1 MAEKSEWS
9 DEEYND
15 YLAEYRRL
23 KTEHTQESKERLRAV
38 EYILDKITTSRV
50 AKNKEEKE
58 RQEALRAE
66 EEAALATKAR
76 NEAAA
81 DEAQGYANTMIA
93 QERYDKS
100 FRGRAKK
107 FLSSAG
113 SRARSAA
120 TSAPVRNAASSVA
133 SRGRAAVAATAG
145 LAVGAVGAARSMSG
159 GSLFIFFAILLNLFD
174 NKLFR
179 FSFLGSVWNG
189 FQLSSFANV
198 DYLGLLTAP
207 LVMGIILF
215 YYFTK
220 RGGRSLFVSFFVIFL
235 LTFIGKYI
243 QIPLLS
249 SVGFNSLYVYI
260 GLAVVIVIGAL
271 FKVIHDKK
279 ILETDEITIIILA
292 YVIGFF
298 FLNPGWMVY
307 WRAQFHFWF
316 IIFFGLM
323 YIRQNEEANGESWKW
338 HMWIIGLLL
347 ADFFLTA
354 YIESLPFF
362 QYIPF
367 LTAMVCIYVRWWAE
381 PENKFA
387 LWILLTAL
395 ILLIANQASASGYLG
410 SYDFLQAGKVVDD
423 SKSVFARSYETIKLA
438 IERQIEFAT
447 GGLYRS
453 QVELNQY
460 APLGVFFER
469 VRAAQP
475 RFYDDEPV
483 TLWATISART
493 LGDPIVVNFDCS
505 RWNGNT
511 RVNLQS
517 DDKLTPPYPFTVG
530 TYEEKDVECTF
541 SEKKLAAGLNTIS
554 LSATYNFDTS
564 AYQKLYFMDKERL
577 RAMRRENLDPL
588 KEYGITDLSIDATED
603 QGPATIY
610 TNGPVELAVRAGN
623 KLIAVSND
631 KDIYPV
637 LEILLQNRNKI
648 TDKNGK
654 PVGEWQGKIKKVN
667 ELVVVLPAGM
677 KLLTTDCNPVS
688 FKEIDVNKYCVDS
701 CTEVCK
707 NSCEEYNYDLD
718 KKKQCIDS
726 CPDPAKSDTRKK
738 CDSQCLGLFRGDTT
752 KEKYHGYALDIEKLN
767 ELDANSGYRDID
779 RFKTF
784 QCRIT
789 ADRSVLDNVPITTK
803 YIRLK
808 ARYDYLLEKSY
819 DVTVEKSP
827 VPTVPVSSQ
836 KAIDNAVGKIQEG
849 YVQLGDISIP
859 YNSLNALVY
868 LESRGRHCCMESG
881 KNGATTCKPSDD
893 LSCSADKVLTSF
905 DGSSVGIMQVNTI
918 CSGCAERN
926 RNFESRVCDSGQNI
940 YTRSCNIKVGLEIL
954 KDSYRN
960 YKDGIKEDTL
970 NKYCS
975 SKWIYP
981 ENGGRNLHNLYL
993 SYKNFDAVLRA
1004 YNGWGCNLDKLRA
1017 KCASYCGTR
1026 QTCTDNCISGT
1037 VFYVDK
1043 VNEIAR
1049 QMQSGQIQAPLAI
1062 DELPTMAEFEDSA
1075 TPTK

>member
-1 MAEKSEWS
+1 MVDDTEEEAERK
-9 DEEYND
+9 
-15 YLAEYRRL
+15 
-23 KTEHTQESKERLRAV
+23 
-38 EYILDKITTSRV
+38 
-50 AKNKEEKE
+50 
-58 RQEALRAE
+58 RQEAKKRLNRLDELEAELIKKGYRRVDKMEDFFPEKEKHIAE
-66 EEAALATKAR
+66 EETRIQKEVERAH
-76 NEAAA
+76 
-81 DEAQGYANTMIA
+81 DEANAMKAKEKEEVDQAHDEANAMIA
-93 QERYDKS
+93 QEKYDKS
-100 FRGRAKK
+100 LRGRAGKLWSK
-107 FLSSAG
+107 TG
-113 SRARSAA
+113 D
-120 TSAPVRNAASSVA
+120 
-133 SRGRAAVAATAG
+133 RGRATAAATAG
-145 LAVGAVGAARSMSG
+145 LAAGAVGAASRMSG
-159 GSLFIFFAILLNLFD
+159 GSLFILFAILLNLFD

-207 LVMGIILF
+207 LVMGLILF

-220 RGGRSLFVSFFVIFL
+220 RGGRSLFVSFFVVFL
-235 LTFIGKYI
+235 ITYIGTYV
-243 QIPLLS
+243 QNPFLSLIP
-249 SVGFNSLYVYI
+249 FDSLYIYI
-260 GLAVVIVIGAL
+260 GLAVVVVFFAFL
-271 FKVIHDKK
+271 KVLKDKEV
-279 ILETDEITIIILA
+279 LETDEITIIILA

-298 FLNPGWMVY
+298 FLNRGWMVY

-316 IIFFGLM
+316 IIAFGLF
-323 YIRQNEEANGESWKW
+323 YIRQNEQANGEAWKW
-338 HMWIIGLLL
+338 HIWVIGLLL
-347 ADFFLTA
+347 TDFFVTA
-354 YIESLPFF
+354 YIETFPFF
-362 QYIPF
+362 QYLPF
-367 LTAMVCIYVRWWAE
+367 LTAVVCLYVKQAE
-381 PENKFA
+381 PDNKFA
-387 LWILLTAL
+387 LWILLAAL
-395 ILLIANQASASGYLG
+395 MLLIANQASASGYLG

-493 LGDPIVVNFDCS
+493 LGDPVVVNFDCS

-541 SEKKLAAGLNTIS
+541 SDKKLPAGLNTIS

-648 TDKNGK
+648 TDKNGN

-667 ELVVVLPAGM
+667 ELVVVLPAGT
-677 KLLTTDCNPVS
+677 KLLTADCNPVP
-688 FKEIDVNKYCVDS
+688 FEPIDDVNKYCTDS
-701 CTEVCK
+701 CTEVCN
-707 NSCEEYNYDLD
+707 NSCEEYNYDAVEKQKCLD
-718 KKKQCIDS
+718 A
-726 CPDPAKSDTRKK
+726 CPNPLKSDTRKK
-738 CDSQCLGLFRGDTT
+738 CDSQCLDLFRGDTT
-752 KEKYHGYALDIEKLN
+752 KEKYHGYKLDIKKLN

-789 ADRSVLDNVPITTK
+789 ADQSVLDNVPITTK

-819 DVTVEKSP
+819 DVTVEKAPIES
-827 VPTVPVSSQ
+827 VPVSSQ
-836 KAIDNAVGKIQEG
+836 KAIDSAVGKIEDG
-849 YVQLGDISIP
+849 YVQLEEVPFS
-859 YNSLNALVY
+859 YNLLNALIY
-868 LESRGRHCCMESG
+868 LESRGRHCCQESG
-881 KNGATTCKPSDD
+881 KNSAKTCKASDD
-893 LSCSADKVLTSF
+893 LSCPADRVLTSF
-905 DGSSVGIMQVNTI
+905 DGSSIGIMQINTK
-918 CSGCAERN
+918 CENKKCPTCETCAQRN
-926 RNFESRVCDSGQNI
+926 RRMEQKVCAPDQNI
-940 YTRSCNIKVGLEIL
+940 YNRACNIKVGLEIL
-954 KDSYRN
+954 KEAYRN
-960 YKDGIKEDTL
+960 YGNGIKEDTL
-970 NKYCS
+970 KNYCS
-975 SKWIYP
+975 PSSVFD
-981 ENGGRNLHNLYL
+981 GRNLYNLYK
-993 SYKNFDAVLRA
+993 SYRGFDAVLRA
-1004 YNGWGCNLDKLRA
+1004 YNGWGCNVDKLKI
-1017 KCASYCGTR
+1017 KCTNYCGSKE
-1026 QTCTDNCISGT
+1026 TCIKNCISGT

-1043 VNEIAR
+1043 VNEIAK
-1049 QMQSGQIQAPLAI
+1049 QMQSGLLPAPLAI
-1062 DELPTMAEFEDSA
+1062 DELPTMEEFEESA
-1075 TPTK
+1075 TT

>member
-1 MAEKSEWS
+1 MAERAGFS
-9 DEEYND
+9 DEEYRELESEWKSLKGQTGRD
-15 YLAEYRRL
+15 AIERRN
-23 KTEHTQESKERLRAV
+23 AV
-38 EYILDKITTSRV
+38 EEMLDRINTEKR
-50 AKNKEEKE
+50 KEKE
-58 RQEALRAE
+58 MQEALKLE
-66 EEAALATKAR
+66 VEAAH
-76 NEAAA
+76 
-81 DEAQGYANTMIA
+81 DEANAMRAREKEEVDQAHDEANAMVA
-93 QERYDKS
+93 KEKYDKS

-113 SRARSAA
+113 SKAKSAA
-120 TSAPVRNAASSVA
+120 ASVPAGKVVSSVA
-133 SRGRAAVAATAG
+133 SGGRAVKAATVG
-145 LAVGAVGAARSMSG
+145 LAAGAVGAATRMSG
-159 GSLFIFFAILLNLFD
+159 GSLFILFAILINLFD

-179 FSFLGSVWNG
+179 FGFLGSVWNG

-198 DYLGLLTAP
+198 DYLGLITAP

-235 LTFIGKYI
+235 ITYVGTYV
-243 QIPLLS
+243 QNPLLNLIPF
-249 SVGFNSLYVYI
+249 GSLYIFI
-260 GLAVVIVIGAL
+260 GLAVVIIFFAL
-271 FKVIHDKK
+271 LKVIRDKE
-279 ILETDEITIIILA
+279 ILEKDEITIILLA

-298 FLNPGWMVY
+298 FLNRGWMVY
-307 WRAQFHFWF
+307 WRAQLHFYF
-316 IIFFGLM
+316 ILAFGLF
-323 YIRQNEEANGESWKW
+323 YIRQNEQANGEVWKW
-338 HMWIIGLLL
+338 HMWVIGLLL
-347 ADFFLTA
+347 TDFFVTA
-354 YIESLPFF
+354 YIETFPFF
-362 QYIPF
+362 QYLPF
-367 LTAMVCIYVRWWAE
+367 LTAVVCIYVKQAE
-381 PENKFA
+381 PDNKFA
-387 LWILLTAL
+387 LWILLIAL
-395 ILLIANQASASGYLG
+395 MLLIANQASASGYLG

-460 APLGVFFER
+460 TPLGVFFER

-493 LGDPIVVNFDCS
+493 LGDPVVVNFNCY

-511 RVNLQS
+511 RINIQS

-541 SEKKLAAGLNTIS
+541 SENKLAAGLNTVS

-623 KLIAVSND
+623 KLIAVSDD

-637 LEILLQNRNKI
+637 LEILLQNRDKI
-648 TDKNGK
+648 SDKSGK

-677 KLLTTDCNPVS
+677 KLLTESCNPVP
-688 FKEIDVNKYCVDS
+688 FEPINEVNKYCDDS

-707 NSCEEYNYDLD
+707 NSCEEFNYDPAQKQKCLD
-718 KKKQCIDS
+718 A

-738 CDSQCLGLFRGDTT
+738 CDSQCSDLFRGDTAT
-752 KEKYHGYALDIEKLN
+752 EKKYNGYNLNITKLN
-767 ELDANSGYRDID
+767 ELDSKNSYRDID
-779 RFKTF
+779 KYKTF

-789 ADRSVLDNVPITTK
+789 ADQSVLDNVPITTK

-808 ARYDYLLEKSY
+808 ARYDYFLEKSY

-836 KAIDNAVGKIQEG
+836 KAIDSAVGKIQEG
-849 YVQLGDISIP
+849 YVQLGDVSFP
-859 YNSLNALVY
+859 YNTLNALVY
-868 LESRGRHCCMESG
+868 LESRGRHCCQESR
-881 KNGATTCKPSDD
+881 KNSAKTCKTSDD
-893 LSCSADKVLTSF
+893 LSCIADKVLTSF
-905 DGSSVGIMQVNTI
+905 DGSSIGIMQVNTK
-918 CSGCAERN
+918 CTGCAERN
-926 RNFESRVCDSGQNI
+926 RNFESKVCDSGQNI

-954 KDSYRN
+954 KKSYRD
-960 YKDGIKEDTL
+960 YQAGIKEETL
-970 NKYCS
+970 KKYCS
-975 SKWIYP
+975 PNSVFD
-981 ENGGRNLHNLYL
+981 GLNLYDL
-993 SYKNFDAVLRA
+993 YKGYRGFDAVLRA
-1004 YNGWGCNLDKLRA
+1004 YNGWGCNVDKLKI
-1017 KCASYCGTR
+1017 KCNNYCGSKE
-1026 QTCTDNCISGT
+1026 TCIKNCISGT

-1043 VNEIAR
+1043 VKTIAA
-1049 QMQSGQIQAPLAI
+1049 QQIPMALAI
-1062 DELPTMAEFEDSA
+1062 DELPKMEEFEESA
-1075 TPTK
+1075 PATQ

>member
-1 MAEKSEWS
+1 M
-9 DEEYND
+9 
-15 YLAEYRRL
+15 
-23 KTEHTQESKERLRAV
+23 
-38 EYILDKITTSRV
+38 
-50 AKNKEEKE
+50 
-58 RQEALRAE
+58 EALRGKIPDIVFNTVYDRDRQENEADGELE
-66 EEAALATKAR
+66 EESRELARLNLEEAQARKREREREDQDREGALR
-76 NEAAA
+76 LEIEAAH
-81 DEAQGYANTMIA
+81 DEALSMKA
-93 QERYDKS
+93 QERAEVDRAHDEANTVVAQEKYDKS
-100 FRGRAKK
+100 FRGKARNLLSKAGGRAK
-107 FLSSAG
+107 AT
-113 SRARSAA
+113 AAA
-120 TSAPVRNAASSVA
+120 T
-133 SRGRAAVAATAG
+133 TG
-145 LAVGAVGAARSMSG
+145 LAVGAAGAARSMSG
-159 GSLFIFFAILLNLFD
+159 GSLFILFAILINLFD

-179 FSFLGSVWNG
+179 FGFLGSVWNG

-207 LVMGIILF
+207 LVMGLILF

-235 LTFIGKYI
+235 LTYVGKYI

-249 SVGFNSLYVYI
+249 GIGFSSLYVYI
-260 GLAVVIVIGAL
+260 GLAFVIIIGAL

-279 ILETDEITIIILA
+279 ILETDEITIILLA

-316 IIFFGLM
+316 IIAFGLF
-323 YIRQNEEANGESWKW
+323 YIRQYEEANGEAWKW
-338 HMWIIGLLL
+338 HVWIIGLLL
-347 ADFFLTA
+347 TDFFVTA
-354 YIESLPFF
+354 YIEAFPFF
-362 QYIPF
+362 QYLPF
-367 LTAMVCIYVRWWAE
+367 LTAVVCLYVKQAE

-387 LWILLTAL
+387 LWILMGAL

-410 SYDFLQAGKVVDD
+410 GYDWLQAGKVVDD

-493 LGDPIVVNFDCS
+493 LGDPVVVNFDCS

-511 RVNLQS
+511 RINLQS

-588 KEYGITDLSIDATED
+588 KEYGIVDLSIDATED

-648 TDKNGK
+648 TGKNGN
-654 PVGEWQGKIKKVN
+654 PIGEWQGKIKKVN

-677 KLLTTDCNPVS
+677 NLLTTDCNPVP

-789 ADRSVLDNVPITTK
+789 ADQSVLDNVPITTK

-836 KAIDNAVGKIQEG
+836 KAIDNAVGKVEGG
-849 YVQLGDISIP
+849 YVLLGDVSIP

-868 LESRGRHCCMESG
+868 LESRGRHCCQESG
-881 KNGATTCKPSDD
+881 KTSAKTCKASDD
-893 LSCSADKVLTSF
+893 LSCPADRVLTSF
-905 DGSSVGIMQVNTI
+905 DGSSIGIMQVNTK
-918 CSGCAERN
+918 CTGCAERN
-926 RNFESRVCDSGQNI
+926 RNFESQVCDSGQNV
-940 YTRSCNIKVGLEIL
+940 YTRACNIKVGLEIL
-954 KDSYRN
+954 KNSYKN
-960 YKDGIKEDTL
+960 YKDGIKNDTL
-970 NKYCS
+970 AKYCS
-975 SKWIYP
+975 SKW
-981 ENGGRNLHNLYL
+981 EFAGRNLYSLYK
-993 SYKNFDAVLRA
+993 SYRGFDAVLRA
-1004 YNGWGCNLDKLRA
+1004 YNGWGCNVDKIKT
-1017 KCASYCGTR
+1017 KCSAYCGTK
-1026 QTCTDNCISGT
+1026 QSCIDNCISGT

-1043 VNEIAR
+1043 VNGIAA
-1049 QMQSGQIQAPLAI
+1049 QMQSGLISAPLAI
-1062 DELPTMAEFEDSA
+1062 DELPNTEEFEDSA